1 MINDIYVFGGC
12 SLLQKSKTVSGLTQ
26 TQIGFVVGCLDIA
39 NICFSFVV
47 ASTVNSK
54 NIKFFYSTGML
65 WSSVTV
71 AAFGI
76 LGDAPDGTVYFVS
89 CLICRIFN
97 GIGASMLY
105 STALPVAIQM
115 YPEKAGIVTSII
127 QTSLGLGFCL
137 GPPFGSLLL
146 PFGGYKTPFI
156 TVAIIELI
164 VFILG
169 CVFVPSKGG
178 KAKAKIRGSDY
189 FRFLSR
195 FSSISVIIPVATI
208 FCVAGIRDTAY
219 SLYFENTLHLSSEV
233 VGYIFIAN
241 SVSYFIT
248 GPVVGLLVELGF
260 GPYVA
265 VISLIVAPVIS
276 FGFFLPNLI
285 PTFEHI
291 IWGALILFANGF
303 TLATQMNPMY
313 LILEKVAI
321 KQGYTNQQQI
331 KTIVASCYN
340 LIASGGRT
348 FGSFVI
354 GGYLNDQIGFY
365 NMCLTYTLMLTATG
379 IWFILFMIN
388 NGFFRRMYYDKNFG
402 QDLEDK
408 GKIRLDTTTEGE
420 KSDEGFHDTDDD
432 DKMVT
437 NSVAALF
444 LSSMSR
450 SEYIGK

>member
-1 MINDIYVFGGC
+1 MTGED
-12 SLLQKSKTVSGLTQ
+12 TVSGLTQ

-97 GIGASMLY
+97 GIGAAMLY
-105 STALPVAIQM
+105 STAMPVAIQM
-115 YPEKAGIVTSII
+115 YPEEAGIITTII
-127 QTSLGLGFCL
+127 QTSLGLGLCL
-137 GPPFGSLLL
+137 GPPVGSLLL
-146 PFGGYKTPFI
+146 PLGGYKTPFL
-156 TVAIIELI
+156 TVAVIELI
-164 VFILG
+164 VFLLG
-169 CVFVPSKGG
+169 CVFVPSRGA
-178 KAKAKIRGSDY
+178 KAKAKIRGTDY
-189 FRFLSR
+189 VRFLSR
-195 FSSISVIIPVATI
+195 FSSLSVIIPAATI

-219 SLYFENTLHLSSEV
+219 SLYFENNLGLSSET

-241 SVSYFIT
+241 SASFFIT
-248 GPVVGLLVELGF
+248 GPIVGVLVEMGL
-260 GPYVA
+260 GPYVGL
-265 VISLIVAPVIS
+265 ISLTVAPLAS
-276 FGFFLPNLI
+276 FGFFLPKLVPALEQI
-285 PTFEHI
+285 V
-291 IWGALILFANGF
+291 WGLLILFANGF
-303 TLATQMNPMY
+303 TLATLMNPMY
-313 LILEKVAI
+313 LVLEKVAI
-321 KQGYTNQQQI
+321 KQGYTNMQQI
-331 KTIVASCYN
+331 KTIVASSYN

-365 NMCLTYTLMLTATG
+365 NMSITYAVLLTATWL
-379 IWFILFMIN
+379 WFLLFMIKN
-388 NGFFRRMYYDKNFG
+388 RFIRRMYYDKNFG
-402 QDLEDK
+402 ASDLEDK

-420 KSDEGFHDTDDD
+420 KSDDSIDADD

-437 NSVAALF
+437 HSIAAMF

-450 SEYIGK
+450 SDYIGK